1 MIGYNPSHLNK
12 NETLLEA
19 FHRVEAYLKANP
31 QYQVYQSSAQYQED
45 TQLYT
50 LNTIIVPEG
59 STVSAGDVVFFSNAY
74 YSVITEVSE
83 LTFSVE
89 YATNFSGPQGP
100 QGLQGPRGATG
111 PQGPKGETG
120 SQGPQGEPGPQG
132 PQGPTGPTGATGA
145 TPIIRAGATVNNSV
159 GVPEVNVVKGGTVEE
174 PFYQF
179 NFRNLKGETGAP
191 GPTGANGKDGTNG
204 TDGTNGKDG
213 TNGTDGNAT
222 FLCRASLTQNT
233 AAVVKN
239 TITILPQRSV
249 QVYDILISTA
259 TNTFGAMAQVTG
271 LGEDIVTV
279 NFIGTLITDSPLLSD
294 YNQLDNIPVINQDLS
309 ASGFAPMINTYYR
322 HIGVTTDTFTPGVIY
337 LYNGTGYVALGGSG
351 SGGGKSYELVV
362 ARVALTN
369 NGTGNT
375 KRYTVPADVYSP
387 SANFAM
393 WLYERAIPGRWRLKI
408 TNIDTGEAISLEP
421 CYPLYDKNWFGGL
434 DSTGTSSHPMVFS
447 SETSY
452 DIKTAYYTT
461 TRLYE
466 VFVQQNTIS
475 FDNDKLVKETY
486 MFNKDVLTKKADTPF
501 NKSGNISVI
510 LEYTILSEVT
520 E

>member
-12 NETLLEA
+12 NETLLGA

-45 TQLYT
+45 TQEYT

-59 STVSAGDVVFFSNAY
+59 SKVSAGDVVFFSNAY
-74 YSVITEVSE
+74 YSVITEVTE

-100 QGLQGPRGATG
+100 QGPQGPLGPRGATG

-132 PQGPTGPTGATGA
+132 ATGPTGP
-145 TPIIRAGATVNNSV
+145 TPIIRAGATVDNNV

-222 FLCRASLTQNT
+222 FLCSVPLTQNI
-233 AAVVKN
+233 AAISKDA
-239 TITILPQRSV
+239 ITISPRRSV

-259 TNTFGAMAQVTG
+259 TTTFGAMSQVTG
-271 LGEDIVTV
+271 LGEDIVSL
-279 NFIGTLITDSPLLSD
+279 NFIGTLKSNVPSVSD
-294 YNQLDNIPVINQDLS
+294 YNQLHNIPVINQDLT
-309 ASGFAPMINTYYR
+309 ASDFTPFPNVYYR
-322 HIGVTTDTFTPGVIY
+322 HTGATTGTFTQGVIY
-337 LYNGTGYVALGGSG
+337 LYNGTGYAALDGGGSGGGSG
-351 SGGGKSYELVV
+351 SYYFVKRTVRCATVYDAKTAILSVSIPSNVGRTILDVLKENNNCSLRLYRGIDTMTANYVDLQPHQREDDKTANPTKHKYYFDFTSGAKFGSANNGKN
-362 ARVALTN
+362 ALTIYAAS
-369 NGTGNT
+369 GYIDDSTP
-375 KRYTVPADVYSP
+375 KALR
-387 SANFAM
+387 
-393 WLYERAIPGRWRLKI
+393 IPD
-408 TNIDTGEAISLEP
+408 IDTRAGALTLPSGAFKPDCVVYKDLKATIVDLIYWELA
-421 CYPLYDKNWFGGL
+421 N
-434 DSTGTSSHPMVFS
+434 
-447 SETSY
+447 
-452 DIKTAYYTT
+452 
-461 TRLYE
+461 E
-466 VFVQQNTIS
+466 V
-475 FDNDKLVKETY
+475 
-486 MFNKDVLTKKADTPF
+486 
-501 NKSGNISVI
+501 G
-510 LEYTILSEVT
+510 
-520 E
+520 

>member
-31 QYQVYQSSAQYQED
+31 QYQVYQSSAQYQEG
-45 TQLYT
+45 TQEYV

-74 YSVITEVSE
+74 YAVITEVSE

-100 QGLQGPRGATG
+100 QGEPGPQGATG

-132 PQGPTGPTGATGA
+132 ATGPTGATGATGA
-145 TPIIRAGATVNNSV
+145 TPIIRAGATVDNNV

-213 TNGTDGNAT
+213 TNGTNGNAT
-222 FLCRASLTQNT
+222 FLCSVPLTQNI
-233 AAVVKN
+233 AAISKN
-239 TITILPQRSV
+239 AITILPQRSV

-259 TNTFGAMAQVTG
+259 TTTFGAMSQVTG
-271 LGEDIVTV
+271 LGEDIVNL
-279 NFIGTLITDSPLLSD
+279 NFIGTLISDVPAVSD
-294 YNQLDNIPVINQDLS
+294 YNELHNIPVINQDLT
-309 ASGFAPMINTYYR
+309 ASGFTPFPNIYYR
-322 HIGVTTDTFTPGVIY
+322 HTGTTTASYTNGVIY
-337 LYNGTGYVALGGSG
+337 YYNGTGYAALDGSG
-351 SGGGKSYELVV
+351 SGGGKTYQLVKKTMRCTV
-362 ARVALTN
+362 AYDPVNDVLSITSPAEASKNILDVIKEN
-369 NGTGNT
+369 NNCSLRLYRGLDTMTAFYVDLQPHQRENDKTANPT
-375 KRYTVPADVYSP
+375 KHTYYFDFT
-387 SANFAM
+387 
-393 WLYERAIPGRWRLKI
+393 
-408 TNIDTGEAISLEP
+408 
-421 CYPLYDKNWFGGL
+421 GGL
-434 DSTGTSSHPMVFS
+434 NASS
-447 SETSY
+447 
-452 DIKTAYYTT
+452 K
-461 TRLYE
+461 
-466 VFVQQNTIS
+466 
-475 FDNDKLVKETY
+475 
-486 MFNKDVLTKKADTPF
+486 
-501 NKSGNISVI
+501 
-510 LEYTILSEVT
+510 
-520 E
+520 

>member
-59 STVSAGDVVFFSNAY
+59 SKVSAGDVVFFSNAY
-74 YSVITEVSE
+74 YSVITEVTE

-100 QGLQGPRGATG
+100 QGPQGPLGPRGATG

-132 PQGPTGPTGATGA
+132 ATGPTGP
-145 TPIIRAGATVNNSV
+145 TPIIRAGATVNNNV

-213 TNGTDGNAT
+213 RNGTNGNAT
-222 FLCRASLTQNT
+222 FLCSVPLTQNT
-233 AAVVKN
+233 AAVLKN

-271 LGEDIVTV
+271 LGETSVTV

-337 LYNGTGYVALGGSG
+337 LYNAGTGYAALGGSG
-351 SGGGKSYELVV
+351 SGGGKTYQLVKKTVRLSPVYNVDTKTLTIELPTSVGKNFLDIIKENNNCSLRLYRGLDTMTALYVDLQPHQYEDDSNQNPTKHTYYYTFTSGF
-362 ARVALTN
+362 RF
-369 NGTGNT
+369 NT
-375 KRYTVPADVYSP
+375 KAYTIAVFSAIGYIANTVPNKLIMTNVASSNSSMGVVDFHKGTQVSVTSAFPYDAGRTTIADLI
-387 SANFAM
+387 
-393 WLYERAIPGRWRLKI
+393 WWE
-408 TNIDTGEAISLEP
+408 LE
-421 CYPLYDKNWFGGL
+421 
-434 DSTGTSSHPMVFS
+434 
-447 SETSY
+447 
-452 DIKTAYYTT
+452 
-461 TRLYE
+461 
-466 VFVQQNTIS
+466 
-475 FDNDKLVKETY
+475 
-486 MFNKDVLTKKADTPF
+486 
-501 NKSGNISVI
+501 
-510 LEYTILSEVT
+510 EVT